1 MLSLTK
7 RRERHGILAGNEN
20 RILGRSACPVFTPH
34 RGLRRENAALMAKM
48 KKRITEKGALAGRYN
63 YMGSALGQSPY
74 NTAPFVRYDVCTQ
87 GLLNLPVQTLPEG
100 KYLIFILPH
109 TTEALAQ
116 AWAGCFDAA
125 AAQGYTIDFRR
136 PIMERYVKKE
146 VDRHRCDLCLPITS

>member
-1 MLSLTK
+1 MLPLTK

-20 RILGRSACPVFTPH
+20 RILGRSACPV
-34 RGLRRENAALMAKM
+34 
-48 KKRITEKGALAGRYN
+48 
-63 YMGSALGQSPY
+63 
-74 NTAPFVRYDVCTQ
+74 CTQ
-87 GLLNLPVQTLPEG
+87 GLLNLPDQRLPGG
-100 KYLIFILPH
+100 KYLIFTLPH